1 MTHVTSAIIVGGGIG
16 GAATALS
23 LARQGIKVMLLEK
36 AHEIG
41 EIGAGIQLGPNAFS
55 ALDSLGVGDVARQRA
70 VFTDHITMMDA
81 VNAEEVVCIETEQAF
96 RDHFGGPYAV
106 IHRVD
111 IHATVWEAVLT
122 HPGVE
127 YRTSTHIV
135 DIRQTPDDV
144 TVFDEQGNSWTADI
158 LVGCDGVKSVVR
170 QSLLG
175 DAPRVTGH
183 VVYRAVIDCDDM
195 PDDLRINAPVLWA
208 GPHCHLVHYPL
219 RGGQQYNLVVTF
231 HSRQQEE
238 WGVKD
243 GSKEEVLSYFAGIHP
258 RPRQMLDK
266 PTSWRRWS
274 TADRDRS
281 RNGEPSV
288 SLWWATPRIRWRNI
302 WPRAP
307 VWRWKTP
314 SRWAK
319 RWNAATATR
328 SRHLRCMSRCVF
340 PARRV
345 SSGLPARWGV
355 SITPPGWSVRCVIC
369 CGKGNRRRRFIAVS
383 NGCTAGKKITVLSR
397 VERLT

>member
-81 VNAEEVVCIETEQAF
+81 VNAEEVVCIETGQAF

-274 TADRDRS
+274 TADR
-281 RNGEPSV
+281 EPV
-288 SLWWATPRIRWRNI
+288 AKWGTERITLVGDAAH
-302 WPRAP
+302 PVAQYMAQGA

-397 VERLT
+397 VEHFT

>member
-81 VNAEEVVCIETEQAF
+81 VNAEEVVCIETGQAF

-243 GSKEEVLSYFAGIHP
+243 GSKEEVLSYFCRYSSPPASDAG
-258 RPRQMLDK
+258 Q
-266 PTSWRRWS
+266 
-274 TADRDRS
+274 ADLLAPLVDRRS
-281 RNGEPSV
+281 RAGRE
-288 SLWWATPRIRWRNI
+288 
-302 WPRAP
+302 
-307 VWRWKTP
+307 
-314 SRWAK
+314 
-319 RWNAATATR
+319 
-328 SRHLRCMSRCVF
+328 M
-340 PARRV
+340 
-345 SSGLPARWGV
+345 
-355 SITPPGWSVRCVIC
+355 
-369 CGKGNRRRRFIAVS
+369 GNRAYHAGGRRRASGGAIY
-383 NGCTAGKKITVLSR
+383 GPGRLYGAGRRRHAGQSAGTLR
-397 VERLT
+397 R